1 MEPTSRGFYRLV
13 AIVDRL
19 LGPGG
24 CPWDQA
30 QTHESLKQTLLE
42 ESYEVCDA
50 IDSGSGDD
58 LREELGD
65 LLLQPVMH
73 AQMEKRD
80 GHWDI
85 DDVADAISEKLV
97 RRHPHVFGDTE
108 AGTAEEVLTN
118 WDRVK
123 QSEKGEA
130 SVSILG
136 DVPNGMASLLRAHVV
151 SRRAARAG
159 FEWPDVDA
167 VFEKLREEEREL
179 KEAIASG
186 DRRAIESEIGDLL
199 FTVVNIAR
207 WVDVEPE
214 EALRKMVNRFVG
226 RFHAMEARASKP
238 LDALTPEEWDALWNA
253 SKSEEQ
259 DTIAP

>member
-1 MEPTSRGFYRLV
+1 MEPSSRGFYRLV

-30 QTHESLKQTLLE
+30 QTHESLKQTLVE
-42 ESYEVCDA
+42 ESYEVLAA
-50 IDSGSGDD
+50 IDHGSQET

-80 GHWDI
+80 GGWDI
-85 DDVADAISEKLV
+85 DDVADAISDKLV

-108 AGTAEEVLTN
+108 AHTADEVLKN
-118 WDRVK
+118 WDRIK
-123 QSEKGEA
+123 MEEKGVID
-130 SVSILG
+130 SSILG
-136 DVPNGMASLLRAHVV
+136 DVPIGMASLLRAHVV

-159 FEWPDVDA
+159 FEWPGVEA

-186 DRRAIESEIGDLL
+186 DTAAIESEIGDLL

-214 EALRKMVNRFVG
+214 DALRRAG
-226 RFHAMEARASKP
+226 RRAPKNGEPVRSP
-238 LDALTPEEWDALWNA
+238 VSRDGSA
-253 SKSEEQ
+253 SGQASRRAES
-259 DTIAP
+259 